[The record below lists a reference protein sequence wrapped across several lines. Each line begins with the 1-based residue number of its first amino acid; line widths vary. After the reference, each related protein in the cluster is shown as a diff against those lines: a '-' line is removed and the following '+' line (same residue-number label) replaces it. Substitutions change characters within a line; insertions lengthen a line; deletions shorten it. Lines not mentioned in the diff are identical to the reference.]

1 MDKTDEVRQVLLDLL
16 GGYQA
21 VFFAYYP
28 DLLKLHIDAAVDRL
42 DAIYEVTT
50 AAKNSPDT
58 TTEAEKNANNPS

>member
-50 AAKNSPDT
+50 AASTDLSQTKLD
-58 TTEAEKNANNPS
+58 KNANNPS